1 MTSLTLRNI
10 PDALMERLRGLA
22 EEEQRSLNEQVLFL
36 LDEATAEHRIGFADA
51 FDVFVRQHG
60 PSPLDDDDLADLRST
75 EPGRSV
81 QV

>member
-10 PDALMERLRGLA
+10 PDALMERLRSLA

-36 LDEATAEHRIGFADA
+36 LDEVTTEHRPGFADA
-51 FDVFVRQHG
+51 FDAFVRENG

-75 EPGRSV
+75 EHGRSV